1 MKNKSLILT
10 ERVSL
15 SILNIRNE
23 RVILDADLSLLY
35 GVTTKRLNEQVKRNR
50 RRFPE
55 DFMFQLTKT
64 EKDQVVANCDHLK
77 KLKFS
82 RTRPYA
88 FTEHGAIM
96 AANILNS
103 DRAVEAS
110 VQVVRAFVRLRHL
123 VSTHKEIA
131 AQLAKLES
139 HLAHHDEEIEVIFEA
154 IRGLMTPPLKTGKQ
168 IGFRSKSLKK

>member
-10 ERVSL
+10 EHVSL

-35 GVTTKRLNEQVKRNR
+35 GVTTKRLNEQVKRNQ

-64 EKDQVVANCDHLK
+64 EKDEVVANCDHLK

-88 FTEHGAIM
+88 FTEHGSIM

-110 VQVVRAFVRLRHL
+110 VQVVRTFVRLRNL
-123 VSTHKEIA
+123 VSH
-131 AQLAKLES
+131 
-139 HLAHHDEEIEVIFEA
+139 
-154 IRGLMTPPLKTGKQ
+154 
-168 IGFRSKSLKK
+168 